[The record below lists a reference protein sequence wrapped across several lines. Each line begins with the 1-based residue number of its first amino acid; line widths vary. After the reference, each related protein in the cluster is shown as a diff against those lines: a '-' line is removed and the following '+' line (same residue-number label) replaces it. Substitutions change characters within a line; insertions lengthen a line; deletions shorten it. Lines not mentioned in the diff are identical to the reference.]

1 MSDKELASGA
11 DSDLGAHFK
20 ILLMGPLTPKGD
32 ISPINVLLDYY
43 YPTIKNEM
51 YRAYKDV
58 EWVAHWHLC
67 EKYITKIVQNQ
78 SVWAPWAAGVHLIW
92 NLWNIAKSTY
102 C

>member
-1 MSDKELASGA
+1 MLITSKELEQNIADLFGMTMSDKELASGA

-58 EWVAHWHLC
+58 E
-67 EKYITKIVQNQ
+67 
-78 SVWAPWAAGVHLIW
+78 
-92 NLWNIAKSTY
+92 
-102 C
+102 